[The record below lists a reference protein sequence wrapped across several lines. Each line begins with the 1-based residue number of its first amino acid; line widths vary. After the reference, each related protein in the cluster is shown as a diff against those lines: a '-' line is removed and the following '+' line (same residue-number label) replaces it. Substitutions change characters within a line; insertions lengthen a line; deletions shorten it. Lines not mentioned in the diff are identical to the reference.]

1 MPNRYPALKMVSS
14 LLKAISVVFIIVGL
28 GVSFWYLFQG
38 QPDDITRLAAIA
50 GILVSVAAGIII
62 YALSDLF
69 KCVMDI
75 EFNTR
80 VKSNKPNS

>member
-1 MPNRYPALKMVSS
+1 MPSRYPALKMVSS
-14 LLKAISVVFIIVGL
+14 LLKTISVVFIIVGL
-28 GVSFWYLFQG
+28 GACFWYLFQG
-38 QPDDITRLAAIA
+38 NPDNTTRLAAIA
-50 GILVSVAAGIII
+50 GILVSVVVGIMI

-80 VKSNKPNS
+80 VKSSKPDR